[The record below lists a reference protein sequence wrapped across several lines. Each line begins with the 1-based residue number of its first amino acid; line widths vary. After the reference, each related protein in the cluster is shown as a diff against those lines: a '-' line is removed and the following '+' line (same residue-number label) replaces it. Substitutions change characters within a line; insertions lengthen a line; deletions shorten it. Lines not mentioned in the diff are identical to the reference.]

1 MNDEKDVAQD
11 QEQTKSEPMGLMA
24 EEAQNIES
32 EEKNAEEEGISHI
45 QNEEAGAEEELGE
58 GEIYERPDW
67 FPEKFWD
74 EKDGPNIEN
83 MAKSINHLE
92 KKLGETAP
100 DSYDLSEVAVDPDD
114 AVVQAVL
121 EFGKEKQL
129 SNKSITGL
137 INKVIEVTGGIEQE
151 AEFDVQKERDKI
163 GPNAP
168 EIIKSNVNWNKKML
182 SDGIFNESDYKEIE
196 MLGGTAEGIRVI
208 QKLRGMIGEQ
218 EIPTI
223 SIPGDMP
230 DKTELQAMVADPKYQ
245 TDPVY
250 RKKVER
256 AFEQAYGT

>member
-1 MNDEKDVAQD
+1 MNDEKDVV
-11 QEQTKSEPMGLMA
+11 QEEQQSAGLMA

-32 EEKNAEEEGISHI
+32 EDNNAQEEAISHI
-45 QNEEAGAEEELGE
+45 QNEDTGGEEELAE

-100 DSYDLSEVAVDPDD
+100 DQYDLSEVKVDPDD

-137 INKVIEVTGGIEQE
+137 INKVIEITGGVQE
-151 AEFDVQKERDKI
+151 AEEIDLSREREKL
-163 GPNAP
+163 GVNAQ
-168 EIIKSNVNWNKKML
+168 EIIQSNINWSRKL
-182 SDGIFNESDYKEIE
+182 VSDGIFTNDDYRELE
-196 MLGGTAEGIRVI
+196 VLGGTAEGQRVMQKIRGLI
-208 QKLRGMIGEQ
+208 NGKQDM
-218 EIPTI
+218 PTVAI
-223 SIPGDMP
+223 EGSMP
-230 DKTELQAMVADPKYQ
+230 DKAELQAMVADPRYQ
-245 TDPVY
+245 TD
-250 RKKVER
+250 
-256 AFEQAYGT
+256 QAYRNTVEKKFQEVYGT

>member
-1 MNDEKDVAQD
+1 MNDEKDVV
-11 QEQTKSEPMGLMA
+11 QEEQQSAGLMA

-45 QNEEAGAEEELGE
+45 QNEETGAEEELGE

-74 EKDGPNIEN
+74 ERDGPNIEN

-100 DSYDLSEVAVDPDD
+100 DKYDLSEVGVDPDD
-114 AVVQAVL
+114 AVIQAVL

-129 SNKSITGL
+129 SNKSVTGL
-137 INKVIEVTGGIEQE
+137 INKVIEITGGVQQE
-151 AEFDVQKERDKI
+151 EEINIAQEKEKL
-163 GPNAP
+163 GVNAS
-168 EIIKSNVNWNKKML
+168 EIIQSNINWSKKL
-182 SDGIFNESDYKEIE
+182 VADGIFTKDDYKELE
-196 MLGGTAEGIRVI
+196 VLGGTAEGQRVMQKIRGLI
-208 QKLRGMIGEQ
+208 NGKQ
-218 EIPTI
+218 EIPTV
-223 SIPGDMP
+223 SIEGDMP

>member
-74 EKDGPNIEN
+74 ERDGPNIEN

-129 SNKSITGL
+129 SKAIEEQNVGKNRQVFLTAERQDKL
-137 INKVIEVTGGIEQE
+137 IKEIKKIDELI
-151 AEFDVQKERDKI
+151 QKEEELNKI
-163 GPNAP
+163 KNHPDFI
-168 EIIKSNVNWNKKML
+168 ELMQDLKSYYQNV
-182 SDGIFNESDYKEIE
+182 
-196 MLGGTAEGIRVI
+196 
-208 QKLRGMIGEQ
+208 
-218 EIPTI
+218 
-223 SIPGDMP
+223 
-230 DKTELQAMVADPKYQ
+230 
-245 TDPVY
+245 
-250 RKKVER
+250 
-256 AFEQAYGT
+256 

>member
-1 MNDEKDVAQD
+1 MNDEKDVV
-11 QEQTKSEPMGLMA
+11 QEEQQSLGLMA

-32 EEKNAEEEGISHI
+32 EEKNAQEEGISHI
-45 QNEEAGAEEELGE
+45 QNEEAGAEEELAE

-100 DSYDLSEVAVDPDD
+100 DQYDLSEVKVDPDD

-137 INKVIEVTGGIEQE
+137 INKVIEITGGVEEE
-151 AEFDVQKERDKI
+151 AELDISREREKL
-163 GPNAP
+163 GVNAQ
-168 EIIKSNVNWNKKML
+168 EIIQSNINWSRKL
-182 SDGIFNESDYKEIE
+182 VSDGIFTNDDYKELE
-196 MLGGTAEGIRVI
+196 VLGGTAEGQRVMQKIRGLI
-208 QKLRGMIGEQ
+208 NGKQ
-218 EIPTI
+218 
-223 SIPGDMP
+223 DMP
-230 DKTELQAMVADPKYQ
+230 TVAIEGNLPDKDELQAMVADPRYQ
-245 TDPVY
+245 TDPAY
-250 RKKVER
+250 RKTVEKEYQR
-256 AFEQAYGT
+256 VYGT

>member
-1 MNDEKDVAQD
+1 MNDEKDVV
-11 QEQTKSEPMGLMA
+11 QEQQQSAGLMA

-32 EEKNAEEEGISHI
+32 EENNAEEGISHV
-45 QNEEAGAEEELGE
+45 QNENTGGEEELAE

-100 DSYDLSEVAVDPDD
+100 DQYDLSEVNVDPDD

-137 INKVIEVTGGIEQE
+137 INKVIEITGGVQE
-151 AEFDVQKERDKI
+151 EEEIDLSREREKL
-163 GPNAP
+163 GVNAQ
-168 EIIKSNVNWNKKML
+168 EIIQSNINWSKKL
-182 SDGIFNESDYKEIE
+182 VADGVFTNDDYRELE
-196 MLGGTAEGIRVI
+196 VLGGTAEGQRVMQKIRGLI
-208 QKLRGMIGEQ
+208 NGKLD
-218 EIPTI
+218 IPTVAI
-223 SIPGDMP
+223 EGDMP
-230 DKTELQAMVADPKYQ
+230 DKTELQAMVADPKYA

-250 RKKVER
+250 RKKVEK

>member
-1 MNDEKDVAQD
+1 MNDEKDVAQETT
-11 QEQTKSEPMGLMA
+11 QEQATGLMA

-32 EEKNAEEEGISHI
+32 EDNNVEEEGISHI
-45 QNEEAGAEEELGE
+45 QNEEVGAEEELAE
-58 GEIYERPDW
+58 GEVYERPDW

-100 DSYDLSEVAVDPDD
+100 DEYDLSEVQVDPNDE
-114 AVVQAVL
+114 VVKAVL

-137 INKVIEVTGGIEQE
+137 INKVIEVTGGMEQE
-151 AEFDVQKERDKI
+151 AEFDASKEREKI
-163 GPNAP
+163 GPNAS
-168 EIIKSNVNWNKKML
+168 EIIQSNVRWNQKML
-182 SDGIFNESDYKEIE
+182 NDGTFNQSDYQEIE

-223 SIPGDMP
+223 SIPGDQP

-256 AFEQAYGT
+256 AFEQAYG

>member
-1 MNDEKDVAQD
+1 MNDEKDVV
-11 QEQTKSEPMGLMA
+11 QEEQQSTGLMA

-32 EEKNAEEEGISHI
+32 EDNNAQEEGISHI
-45 QNEEAGAEEELGE
+45 QNEETGAEEELAE

-100 DSYDLSEVAVDPDD
+100 DQYDLSEVKVDPDD
-114 AVVQAVL
+114 AVIQAVL

-137 INKVIEVTGGIEQE
+137 INKVIEITGGVEEE
-151 AEFDVQKERDKI
+151 AELDISREREKL
-163 GPNAP
+163 GVNAQ
-168 EIIKSNVNWNKKML
+168 EIIQSNINWSRKL
-182 SDGIFNESDYKEIE
+182 VSDGVFTNDDYKELE
-196 MLGGTAEGIRVI
+196 VLGGTAEGQRVMQKIRGLI
-208 QKLRGMIGEQ
+208 NGKLD
-218 EIPTI
+218 IPTVAI
-223 SIPGDMP
+223 EGDMP
-230 DKTELQAMVADPKYQ
+230 DKTELQAMVADPKYA

-250 RKKVER
+250 RKKVEK

>member
-1 MNDEKDVAQD
+1 MNDEKDVAQETT
-11 QEQTKSEPMGLMA
+11 QEQATGLMA

-32 EEKNAEEEGISHI
+32 EDNNVEEEGISHI

-58 GEIYERPDW
+58 GEVYERPDW

-100 DSYDLSEVAVDPDD
+100 DEYDLSEVQVDPNDE
-114 AVVQAVL
+114 VVKAVL

-151 AEFDVQKERDKI
+151 AEFDVQKEREKI
-163 GPNAP
+163 GPNAS
-168 EIIKSNVNWNKKML
+168 EIIQSNVRWNQKML
-182 SDGIFNESDYKEIE
+182 NDGTFNQSDYQEIE

-223 SIPGDMP
+223 SIPGDKP
-230 DKTELQAMVADPKYQ
+230 DKDELRAMVADPRYQ

-250 RKKVER
+250 RKGVER
-256 AFEQAYGT
+256 KFNEAYGT

>member
-1 MNDEKDVAQD
+1 MNEERDVN
-11 QEQTKSEPMGLMA
+11 QEQQTEEVVEEQQPSGLMA
-24 EEAQNIES
+24 QEKQNMES
-32 EEKNAEEEGISHI
+32 EEANEEGINTHQDENI
-45 QNEEAGAEEELGE
+45 GAEEEGE

-67 FPEKFWD
+67 FPEKFWH

-83 MAKSINHLE
+83 MAKSLNSLE

-100 DSYDLSEVAVDPDD
+100 SSYDISELAVDPEDP
-114 AVVQAVL
+114 VVKTFL

-129 SNKSITGL
+129 SQKSVAGL
-137 INKVIEVTGGIEQE
+137 INKVLELTGGMEQE
-151 AEFDVQKERDKI
+151 AELDVQKEKEKI

-168 EIIKSNVNWNKKML
+168 EIIQSNIRWNEKLLK
-182 SDGIFNESDYKEIE
+182 DGIFNQEDYNEIE

-223 SIPGDMP
+223 SIPGSRP
-230 DKTELQAMVADPKYQ
+230 DKAELQAMVADPKYA

-250 RKKVER
+250 RKKVEK
-256 AFEQAYGT
+256 AFQEAYG

>member
-1 MNDEKDVAQD
+1 MNEEKDVAQETT
-11 QEQTKSEPMGLMA
+11 QEQSAGLMA

-45 QNEEAGAEEELGE
+45 QNEEAGEEEELGE
-58 GEIYERPDW
+58 GEVYERPDW

-100 DSYDLSEVAVDPDD
+100 DKYDLSEIAVDPDD
-114 AVVQAVL
+114 AVIQAVL

-129 SNKSITGL
+129 SNKSVTGL
-137 INKVIEVTGGIEQE
+137 INKVIEITGGEQQE
-151 AEFDVQKERDKI
+151 EEISVAQEKEKL
-163 GPNAP
+163 GVNAT
-168 EIIKSNVNWNKKML
+168 EIIQSNINWGKKL
-182 SDGIFNESDYKEIE
+182 VADGVFTKDDYAELEI
-196 MLGGTAEGIRVI
+196 LGGTAEGQRVMQKIRGLI
-208 QKLRGMIGEQ
+208 NGKQ
-218 EIPTI
+218 EIPTV
-223 SIPGDMP
+223 SLPGDAP
-230 DKTELQAMVADPKYQ
+230 DKDELTAMVADPKYQ

-250 RKKVER
+250 RRKVEK

>member
-1 MNDEKDVAQD
+1 MNDEKDVV
-11 QEQTKSEPMGLMA
+11 QEEQQSAGLMA

-32 EEKNAEEEGISHI
+32 EDNNAQEEGISHI
-45 QNEEAGAEEELGE
+45 QNEDTGGEEELAE
-58 GEIYERPDW
+58 GEIYERPEW

-100 DSYDLSEVAVDPDD
+100 DQYDLSEVKVDPDD

-137 INKVIEVTGGIEQE
+137 INKVIEITGGVQE
-151 AEFDVQKERDKI
+151 AEEIDLSREREKL
-163 GPNAP
+163 GVNAQ
-168 EIIKSNVNWNKKML
+168 EIIQSNINWSRKL
-182 SDGIFNESDYKEIE
+182 VSDGIFTNDDYRELE
-196 MLGGTAEGIRVI
+196 VLGGTAEGQRVMQKIRGLI
-208 QKLRGMIGEQ
+208 NGKQDM
-218 EIPTI
+218 PTVAI
-223 SIPGDMP
+223 EGDMP
-230 DKTELQAMVADPKYQ
+230 DKTELQAMVADPKYA

-250 RKKVER
+250 RKKVEK

>member
-1 MNDEKDVAQD
+1 MNDEKDVV
-11 QEQTKSEPMGLMA
+11 QEEQQSAGLMA

-32 EEKNAEEEGISHI
+32 EEKNAEEEEISHI
-45 QNEEAGAEEELGE
+45 QNEDTGGEEELAE

-100 DSYDLSEVAVDPDD
+100 DKYDLSEVDVDPDD
-114 AVVQAVL
+114 AVIQAVL

-137 INKVIEVTGGIEQE
+137 INKVIEITGGVQQE
-151 AEFDVQKERDKI
+151 EEINIAQEKEKL
-163 GPNAP
+163 GVNAN
-168 EIIKSNVNWNKKML
+168 EIIQSNINWGKKL
-182 SDGIFNESDYKEIE
+182 VADGVFTKDDYQEFEIW
-196 MLGGTAEGIRVI
+196 GGTANGQRVMQKIRGLI
-208 QKLRGMIGEQ
+208 NGKQ
-218 EIPTI
+218 EIPTV
-223 SIPGDMP
+223 SIPGDAL
-230 DKTELQAMVADPKYQ
+230 DKDELRAMVADPRYQ
-245 TDPVY
+245 TDPVF
-250 RKKVER
+250 RKKTEK

>member
-1 MNDEKDVAQD
+1 MNDEKDVV
-11 QEQTKSEPMGLMA
+11 QEEQQSAGLMA

-32 EEKNAEEEGISHI
+32 EDNNAQEEGISHI
-45 QNEEAGAEEELGE
+45 QNEDTGGEEELAE
-58 GEIYERPDW
+58 GEIYERPEW

-100 DSYDLSEVAVDPDD
+100 DQYDLSEVKVDPDD

-137 INKVIEVTGGIEQE
+137 INKVIEITGGVQE
-151 AEFDVQKERDKI
+151 EEEIDLSREREKL
-163 GPNAP
+163 GVNAQ
-168 EIIKSNVNWNKKML
+168 EIIQSNINWSRKL
-182 SDGIFNESDYKEIE
+182 VSDGIFTNDDYRELE
-196 MLGGTAEGIRVI
+196 VLGGTANGQRVMQKIRGLI
-208 QKLRGMIGEQ
+208 NGKLD
-218 EIPTI
+218 IPTVAI
-223 SIPGDMP
+223 EGDMP
-230 DKTELQAMVADPKYQ
+230 DKTELQAMVADPKYA

-250 RKKVER
+250 RKKVEK

>member
-1 MNDEKDVAQD
+1 MNDEKDVAQETT
-11 QEQTKSEPMGLMA
+11 QEQATGLMA

-32 EEKNAEEEGISHI
+32 EDNNVEEEGISHI

-58 GEIYERPDW
+58 GEVYERPDW

-100 DSYDLSEVAVDPDD
+100 DEYDLSEVQVDPNDE
-114 AVVQAVL
+114 VVKAVL

-137 INKVIEVTGGIEQE
+137 INKVIEVTGGMEQE
-151 AEFDVQKERDKI
+151 AEFDVQKEREKI
-163 GPNAP
+163 GPNAS
-168 EIIKSNVNWNKKML
+168 EIIQSNVRWNQKML
-182 SDGIFNESDYKEIE
+182 NDGTFNQSDYQEIE

-223 SIPGDMP
+223 SIPGDKP
-230 DKTELQAMVADPKYQ
+230 DKDELRAMVADPRYQ

-250 RKKVER
+250 RKGVER
-256 AFEQAYGT
+256 KFNEAYGT

>member
-1 MNDEKDVAQD
+1 MNDEKDVV
-11 QEQTKSEPMGLMA
+11 QEEQQSAGLMA

-74 EKDGPNIEN
+74 VRDGPNIEN

-100 DSYDLSEVAVDPDD
+100 DKYDLSEVDVDPDD
-114 AVVQAVL
+114 AVNKAGL

-129 SNKSITGL
+129 SNKSVTGL
-137 INKVIEVTGGIEQE
+137 INKVIEITGGVQQE
-151 AEFDVQKERDKI
+151 EEINIAQEKEKL
-163 GPNAP
+163 GVNAS
-168 EIIKSNVNWNKKML
+168 EIIQSNINWSKKL
-182 SDGIFNESDYKEIE
+182 VADGIFTKDDYKELE
-196 MLGGTAEGIRVI
+196 VLGGTAEGQRVMQKIRGLI
-208 QKLRGMIGEQ
+208 NGKQ
-218 EIPTI
+218 EIPTV
-223 SIPGDMP
+223 SIEGDMP